1 MEFVG
6 HEPATVHA
14 NLHWFD
20 TGKGRHTSSGG
31 KLNDQ
36 KPSDDFHIYAVEWFA
51 DRMDFY
57 YDETLYFTC
66 PLSKAGVD
74 DANPF
79 HKPHYL
85 ILNLAIGGSW
95 GGQKGIDDSIFP
107 QRYEIDYVRFY
118 QKK

>member
-1 MEFVG
+1 RNV
-6 HEPATVHA
+6 
-14 NLHWFD
+14 HWFD
-20 TGKGRHTSSGG
+20 AGKGKHTSSGG
-31 KLNDQ
+31 KLHGQ

-57 YDETLYFTC
+57 FDESLYFTY
-66 PLSKAGVD
+66 PLSKAGAEA
-74 DANPF
+74 ANPF

-95 GGQKGIDDSIFP
+95 GGQQGIDETIFP

>member
-1 MEFVG
+1 M
-6 HEPATVHA
+6 
-14 NLHWFD
+14 HWFD